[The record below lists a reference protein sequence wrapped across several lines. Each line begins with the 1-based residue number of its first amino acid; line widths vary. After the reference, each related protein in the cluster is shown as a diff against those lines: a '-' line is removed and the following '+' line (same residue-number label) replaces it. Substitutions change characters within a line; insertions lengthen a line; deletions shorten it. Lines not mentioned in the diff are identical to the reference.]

1 MTGQGM
7 KLFANGIWT
16 ELLTD
21 LQDPRVVWQLVAIAI
36 CVGVA
41 WITTWL
47 ARRSLKEHDQTTLVG
62 VGIRPL
68 STVFALLLA
77 AGLLLLVKPVLAN
90 WYNVSL
96 LRLAIALLASSAL
109 IRAVFY
115 VLRRIFARSGN
126 VGSFLRLFEKF
137 FALLVWVAVTAW
149 ITGLWPQLLGFFDG
163 TLIPIGRHKVSLLI
177 ILQGAASV
185 AATLL
190 IALWVG
196 ALLEERLMRVETMH
210 SSLRAVMARAVRAG
224 LILVAILLSLSLVG
238 IDLTVLSVFGGAL
251 GVGLGLGLQKIAGS
265 YFSGFV
271 ILLERSLALGDMVK
285 VDQYQGQVTRISSRY
300 TVLRGPDGAETVV
313 PNDMLVSQVVQNYS
327 LTDRKVRVASNV
339 TVGYD
344 TDLAGLFP
352 LLTAAV
358 AKVERVCPVPAPL
371 VLFTRFGPDG
381 FDLEIGYWLEDPENG
396 RGNLS
401 SDVNMAIW
409 QVLKDN
415 KVTIPYPQR
424 DIRII
429 SDGQSA
435 PVTIQNGLGKA
446 ASLDDLA

>member
-1 MTGQGM
+1 M
-7 KLFANGIWT
+7 KFFANGIWT
-16 ELLTD
+16 ELLAD
-21 LQDPRVVWQLVAIAI
+21 LQDPRVVWQLVAIAV
-36 CVGVA
+36 CVGIA
-41 WITTWL
+41 WTVTWL
-47 ARRSLKEHDQTTLVG
+47 ARRSLKEHEQATLVG

-68 STVFALLLA
+68 SAVFAPLLA

-126 VGSFLRLFEKF
+126 VGSFLRMFETV
-137 FALLVWVAVTAW
+137 FALLIWVAVAAW
-149 ITGLWPQLLGFFDG
+149 ITGLWPQLLGFFDE
-163 TLIPIGRHKVSLLI
+163 TLIPIGRHKVSLLVVV
-177 ILQGAASV
+177 QAVASV

-190 IALWVG
+190 LALWIG

-210 SSLRAVMARAVRAG
+210 SSLRAVMARAVRAL
-224 LILVAILLSLSLVG
+224 LILVAVLLSLSLVG

-265 YFSGFV
+265 YFAGFV

-285 VDQYQGQVTRISSRY
+285 VDQHQGQVTRISSRY

-339 TVGYD
+339 TVGYE
-344 TDLAGLFP
+344 TDLDLLFP
-352 LLTAAV
+352 LLSATV
-358 AKVERVCPVPAPL
+358 ANVTRVCAEPAPL
-371 VLFTRFGPDG
+371 VLLTRFGADG
-381 FDLEIGYWLEDPENG
+381 LDLEIGYWLEDPENG
-396 RGNLS
+396 RGNLT

-409 QVLKDN
+409 KVLKDN
-415 KVTIPYPQR
+415 KVNIPYPQR
-424 DIRII
+424 DIRIV
-429 SDGQSA
+429 SGDQTA
-435 PVTIQNGLGKA
+435 PEAARVVLGKA
-446 ASLDDLA
+446 APLDDLA